1 MAPYLIARMFRR
13 LSFMLVVLAA
23 PTLARAQDTLH
34 VRPPDSTALHAAP
47 APPRPAPPPPWHF
60 QVDFGFQD
68 LGGNTDLT
76 IGNAGFA
83 MERRPQSRI
92 IIAFRADAR
101 YGRSNGI
108 EAANDQKIRARIDW
122 NPKQVLA
129 PFLGVDANHD
139 EVRRL
144 ALRTQVG
151 AGLNINLDVRDSS
164 RTWLSGGF
172 ILEHEIYTPAETLL
186 AAANQERYLMRFTT
200 QRILRTGSRL
210 ELSIRL
216 QPSIQD
222 VADYL
227 AYFEAVVRVAL
238 TKKLGMTTKFD
249 WTRDTRPVPG
259 VREEDRALTAGLS
272 FAW

>member
-1 MAPYLIARMFRR
+1 MSHRRR
-13 LSFMLVVLAA
+13 LAPFLALLA
-23 PTLARAQDTLH
+23 LPALARAQDTLH

-68 LGGNTDLT
+68 IGGNTDLT
-76 IGNAGFA
+76 IGNASFA
-83 MERRPQSRI
+83 MERRPQSKI

-101 YGRSNGI
+101 YGRSNGV
-108 EAANDQKIRARIDW
+108 EAANDQKIRARVDW
-122 NPKQVLA
+122 NPKNALA
-129 PFLGVDANHD
+129 PFLGVDAVHD

-151 AGLNINLDVRDSS
+151 SGVNINLDVRDSS
-164 RTWLSGGF
+164 RTSLSAGF

-186 AAANQERYLMRFTT
+186 AAANQERYLLRATT
-200 QRILRTGSRL
+200 QRILRQGSRL
-210 ELSIRL
+210 DVSLRF
-216 QPSIQD
+216 QPSIRD
-222 VADYL
+222 GADYL
-227 AYFEAVVRVAL
+227 AYFEAALRVGL
-238 TKKLGMTTKFD
+238 TKKLGLTTKFD